1 MVHND
6 EKIKLDQ
13 NISNNDDSNFKSLY
27 GLTPVVENTI
37 LNAISNK
44 NARSLKK
51 LIEPL
56 HPADQADMLERLTD
70 EQISDFL
77 SLLGKSLDPEVL
89 VYLDLSVQEKVIDFI
104 GPKALA
110 KAIPELHSDDAV
122 EILQEL
128 EEADRNVIIKQL
140 PKSDRI
146 LVEEALSFPESSAG
160 RLMQREFLAFP
171 GNWTVGQTIDHMRD
185 QPQDNEDNFYSVYI
199 VDPAHR
205 LLGVISLSRLLSAKR
220 PVRLNNLMEANP
232 RSVNVETDQEEVSL
246 LFQQYGLV
254 NMPVIDK
261 VGRLLGVIIVDDIV
275 DVINEEA
282 EEDLQGLTGVSNLS
296 ITASF
301 IETIKGRFSWLI
313 LNMFT
318 AILASTVIGLFQEEI
333 EKLVAL
339 AVLMPIVASMGGNA
353 GTQTVTVAVRALA
366 TRQLN
371 YTNLQKF
378 VLKETWL
385 GLVNGF
391 LFAILS
397 VLLAYLWFGDKQ
409 IALIMGLAMI
419 ANLLFAGILG
429 TLIPLTLEK
438 FNIDPA
444 ISSSVFLT
452 TATDVIGFFT
462 FLGLSALVI
471 L

>member
-1 MVHND
+1 MDHN
-6 EKIKLDQ
+6 KIKTNFDENLV
-13 NISNNDDSNFKSLY
+13 STNDANFKSLY
-27 GLTPVVENTI
+27 GLTPIVEDAI
-37 LNAISNK
+37 LNAINK
-44 NARSLKK
+44 KNRISLKK

-56 HPADQADMLERLTD
+56 HPADQADMLERLSN
-70 EQISDFL
+70 EKLNIFL
-77 SLLGKSLDPEVL
+77 TILGRSLDPEVL
-89 VYLDLSVQEKVIDFI
+89 VYLDHNVQEKVFNIL
-104 GPKALA
+104 GPKVLA

-128 EEADRNVIIKQL
+128 EEKDRNVVIKQL
-140 PKSDRI
+140 PKADRI
-146 LVEEALSFPESSAG
+146 LVEEALSYPEYSAG

-171 GNWTVGQTIDHMRD
+171 GNWTVGQTIDHMRAN
-185 QPQDNEDNFYSVYI
+185 PQDEEDSFYSIYI

-205 LLGVISLSRLLSAKR
+205 LMGVISLSKLLSAKR
-220 PVRLNNLMEANP
+220 PVRLNDLMELKP
-232 RSVNVETDQEEVSL
+232 RNVNVETDQEEVAL

-254 NMPVIDK
+254 NMPVVDNAD
-261 VGRLLGVIIVDDIV
+261 RLLGVIIVDDIV

-282 EEDLQGLTGVSNLS
+282 EEDLQGLTGLSDLS
-296 ITASF
+296 ITSSF
-301 IETIKGRFSWLI
+301 LETVKGRFSWLI

-318 AILASTVIGLFQEEI
+318 AVLASSVIGLFQEEI

-371 YTNLQKF
+371 YSNLQKF
-378 VLKETWL
+378 VLKETWV
-385 GLVNGF
+385 GMINGF
-391 LFAILS
+391 LFALLS
-397 VLLAYLWFGDKQ
+397 IVLAYLWFGDKE
-409 IALIMGLAMI
+409 IAIIMGLAMI
-419 ANLLFAGILG
+419 ANLLFAGVLG

-438 FNIDPA
+438 FKIDPA

>member
-37 LNAISNK
+37 INAISNK

-77 SLLGKSLDPEVL
+77 ELLGKSLDPEVL
-89 VYLDLSVQEKVIDFI
+89 VYLDLNVQEKVIDFI

-301 IETIKGRFSWLI
+301 VETIKGRFSWLI

-391 LFAILS
+391 LFAVLS

-419 ANLLFAGILG
+419 ANLLFAGVLG

>member
-37 LNAISNK
+37 INAISNK

-77 SLLGKSLDPEVL
+77 GLLGKSLDPEVL
-89 VYLDLSVQEKVIDFI
+89 VYLDLNVQEKVIDFI

-391 LFAILS
+391 LFALLS

-419 ANLLFAGILG
+419 ANLLFAGVLG